1 MFGHAPRPR
10 GAADRL
16 YNICAAGGGP
26 GFCRASHREKQ
37 RKMHVPGDLEIAQN
51 APMKPV
57 EEIAGAL
64 GVCPDELEPY
74 GKYTG
79 KIDLKILER
88 LKGSPDGKF
97 ITVTAITP
105 TPLGEGKTV
114 TTLGLGQAFAKI
126 GRKAVNCIRQ
136 PSKGPTF
143 GIKGGACGGG
153 YSQVLPMENINL
165 HFTGDIHAV
174 ETAHNL
180 FNAALDAHI
189 LHGNKLNIDPLNV
202 NLKRCVDLSDRALRQ
217 IVVGIGGK
225 ENGYPRETGYDIT
238 VASETAAVHALTTGV
253 ADLRARLG
261 RMVCAFTYDGMPV
274 TAEDLKVAGAMTV
287 LMKDSIKP
295 NLCQT
300 LEHTPVIVHGFPFAN
315 VAHGNNSVLADMV
328 GLKLADYVVTESGF
342 GADCGAEK
350 LVNVVFRQSGLKLD
364 ASVITCT
371 VRALKMHGGAFELK
385 PGKKYDRALAE
396 KENMPALEKGCEN
409 LRVHIENMKS
419 FGIPVV
425 VTVNRFSSDREHEID
440 YIVKY
445 ALDRGAFEACSIDP
459 WAQGGAGCT
468 KAAEALVR
476 ACDEPNNFRFLYP
489 DDASIKEK
497 IETIARSIYRARGVE
512 YSPLAEKK
520 IKLYTKLGYDRLA
533 VNMAKTH
540 LSISHDPNLKGAP
553 SGYIIP
559 VKDVRASV
567 GAGFLYP
574 LLGDMRTMPGLP
586 SAPAFH
592 SIDIDEKGKIV
603 GLF

>member
-1 MFGHAPRPR
+1 MM
-10 GAADRL
+10 
-16 YNICAAGGGP
+16 N
-26 GFCRASHREKQ
+26 
-37 RKMHVPGDLEIAQN
+37 VPSDLEIAQK
-51 APMKPV
+51 ASIKPV
-57 EEIAGAL
+57 GEIASRL
-64 GVCPDELEPY
+64 DIREEELEPY
-74 GKYTG
+74 GKYAA
-79 KIDLKILER
+79 KIDLSLLQR
-88 LKGSPDGKF
+88 LKDKPDGKF

-126 GRKAVNCIRQ
+126 GKKAVNCIRE

-189 LHGNKLNIDPLNV
+189 LHGNKLNLDPLSI
-202 NLKRCVDLSDRALRQ
+202 NLRRCVDLSDRALRQ
-217 IVVGIGGK
+217 VIVAIGGR

-238 VASETAAVHALTTGV
+238 VASETAAVHALTTGLS
-253 ADLRARLG
+253 DLRKRLG
-261 RMVCAFTYDGMPV
+261 RMVCGFTYDGEPV
-274 TAEDLKVAGAMTV
+274 TAEDLKVAGAMAV

-315 VAHGNNSVLADMV
+315 VAHGNNSVLANKV

-350 LVNVVFRQSGLKLD
+350 LVNVVCRQSGLKLD

-385 PGKKYDRALAE
+385 PGKKYDKSLAE

-419 FGIPVV
+419 FGIPVI
-425 VTVNRFSSDREHEID
+425 VTVNRFTADRDSEVD
-440 YIVKY
+440 FIVKY
-445 ALDRGAFEACSIDP
+445 ALSRGAFAACPIDP
-459 WAQGGAGCT
+459 WAKGGAGCT
-468 KAAEALVR
+468 DAAEAVVR
-476 ACDEPNNFRFLYP
+476 ACEEPNDFRMLYP
-489 DDASIKEK
+489 DDISIKEK
-497 IETIARSIYRARGVE
+497 IETVAGSIYRAKGVE

-520 IKLYTKLGYDRLA
+520 IKLYTKLGFDKLA
-533 VNMAKTH
+533 INMAKTH

-553 SGYIIP
+553 KDYIIP
-559 VKDVRASV
+559 VKDIRASV

-586 SAPAFH
+586 STPAFH
-592 SIDIDEKGKIV
+592 PVDIDESGRTL